1 MRSPPRIDGRNHPCG
16 NWDCPRG
23 YGTSLCKQTLKS
35 LRATKKSKS
44 LALRLALRHSRAVTG
59 RPCKPD
65 DDMKRIWKLLLPDT
79 PFPACGVSEGSE
91 ADAVDKKEPA
101 RDSDTASP
109 VKRATP
115 RR

>member
-1 MRSPPRIDGRNHPCG
+1 MGPADVPG
-16 NWDCPRG
+16 
-23 YGTSLCKQTLKS
+23 S
-35 LRATKKSKS
+35 LRNPGWYVA
-44 LALRLALRHSRAVTG
+44 RAVTG